1 VGIGTSTPNAPLQFA
16 NTLVNRKIVLFET
29 ANNDHQIY
37 GFGVNSGILRYQVD
51 NTTSSHVFYA
61 ATSSTT
67 SNEVG
72 RIAGTGDFISPG
84 TIYGRL
90 PGGSLYSAA
99 AATFTPSTVAFTKIP
114 ISTISSSLNQFT
126 MPLINKLQYS
136 GSTPSPIVVNVTIN
150 ATVSTSSVLST
161 IMGIAIAQ
169 NGTIIS
175 YTPMFITSTISGNF
189 YFISANAF
197 ISMSTN
203 DYIEAF
209 AISGN
214 TSTMTVQ
221 SLTMSVVA
229 V

>member
-1 VGIGTSTPNAPLQFA
+1 MRDSVLCPFAKMNSFDSSPILSTYFFRIRKFLFCSNFFGINCRLC
-16 NTLVNRKIVLFET
+16 L
-29 ANNDHQIY
+29 
-37 GFGVNSGILRYQVD
+37 

-61 ATSSTT
+61 ATSSST

-90 PGGSLYSAA
+90 PGGALYSAA
-99 AATFTPSTVAFTKIP
+99 AATFTPSTIAFTKIP

-136 GSTPSPIVVNVTIN
+136 GTTSSPIVVNVTIN
-150 ATVSTSSVLST
+150 ATISTSSALST

-169 NGTIIS
+169 NGTAIS
-175 YTPMFITSTISGNF
+175 YTPMFVTSTIAGNY

-197 ISMSTN
+197 ISMSMN

-209 AISGN
+209 ATSTN

-221 SLTMSVVA
+221 SLTMSVAA